1 MRWPSSSSSTEG
13 ARELCIRHRHHH
25 RHRQRHHRHHHGRT
39 AGGVHHHRHQRHHRV
54 IIIIVTMCRQYNG
67 RVEWPPNK
75 QTEERANGLPNQQSF
90 SLTGT
95 KYAPEHNIMYNKMKV
110 YEGERSMVHV

>member
-13 ARELCIRHRHHH
+13 ARELCIRQH
-25 RHRQRHHRHHHGRT
+25 
-39 AGGVHHHRHQRHHRV
+39 VIIVMIIV
-54 IIIIVTMCRQYNG
+54 IIIIIGGGQPGGRNITVCMVIIVIIIITVTMCRQYNG

-95 KYAPEHNIMYNKMKV
+95 KYAPEQNYV
-110 YEGERSMVHV
+110 TR